1 LAFPPNFLGS
11 AGSKGRFGFR
21 GRSCLMGSTAAAA
34 VVANGYGC
42 GERWTGADLFQGR
55 EPGSSGAWLKA
66 CGVPGLIL
74 ALIGDGSRSRS
85 PNLNNSLT
93 SQIHPSKYSHEQ
105 PGSHAMCCPSRQIRT
120 YLRS

>member
-55 EPGSSGAWLKA
+55 EPGSSRKWQKTTT
-66 CGVPGLIL
+66 
-74 ALIGDGSRSRS
+74 IGQRCRETTKV
-85 PNLNNSLT
+85 LT
-93 SQIHPSKYSHEQ
+93 
-105 PGSHAMCCPSRQIRT
+105 RDT
-120 YLRS
+120 